1 MYAVSAEYIEQLKEP
16 IQERRLS
23 GTIGNLSFTSDDV
36 LVGSFSITSSA
47 MPTKEL
53 KYGYCGITTL
63 SITLFNSFARQI
75 PRTSYK
81 GLIIAPSVA
90 LKVGNTWESVPCG
103 IFTVDEATW
112 SEVGVTLT
120 AYDNMAKFD
129 REVNLDVTAGYPYD
143 LLSLACQY
151 CGVELGNTQAEIEA
165 MTNGEERFFVNPEND
180 IETWRDFLYWTAQV
194 LAGFATC
201 DRQGRLVVRQFGND
215 TEIELGTNH
224 RFTGIQ
230 LGDYVTNYTGLSVTL
245 IENDTTEYRGASVDN
260 GLTMNLGS
268 NPLLQDV
275 ETRGR
280 RMDAIVDEMGG
291 LKYTP
296 FTCKMIGDIA
306 FDLGDVIHYD
316 GGVAY
321 EDDCCIMAY
330 NYVFGKDYTAKGF
343 GDNPALATARSKA
356 DKELSGLKSR
366 TRSNVVEMRT
376 FVNASEIYLEDDVEQ
391 TIISLDFTTVDDT
404 NVSIFHEI
412 QLDCDSEDM
421 SVEVT
426 YHLDD
431 AELTYHPV
439 ENWKTDG
446 KHILSLM
453 YFITVLGGYAYTWTV
468 TLKVT
473 GGNALIGRDNAR
485 ASLSGQGLAAVS
497 KWAGKIDIKED
508 IGIIQ
513 LPLQKTELMAMA
525 ESVLAETKEYYVS
538 SIAQNIGLISMD
550 GTPVAIMGMHEDMW
564 FLEPLSELTWGE
576 ASAFTWEQLNE
587 EYCWGNEYPS

>member
-1 MYAVSAEYIEQLKEP
+1 MYSVSDEYIEKLKEEV
-16 IQERRLS
+16 QERRLS
-23 GTIGNLSFTSDDV
+23 GSIGSLTFSDEDV
-36 LVGSFSITSSA
+36 LAGSFSISGKCMSNTN
-47 MPTKEL
+47 L
-53 KYGYCGITTL
+53 VYGLCEITTL
-63 SITLFNSFARQI
+63 KVTLFNDFARQI

-81 GLIIAPSVA
+81 GLVITPSVS

-180 IETWRDFLYWTAQV
+180 IETWRDFLYWIAQV

-245 IENDTTEYRGASVDN
+245 IENDTTEYRGATVDN

-275 ETRGR
+275 ETRHR
-280 RMDAIVDEMGG
+280 RMDAIVDEMGQ

-391 TIISLDFTTVDDT
+391 TIISIDFTTIDDT

-431 AELTYHPV
+431 AELTYHP
-439 ENWKTDG
+439 
-446 KHILSLM
+446 
-453 YFITVLGGYAYTWTV
+453 
-468 TLKVT
+468 LKVM
-473 GGNALIGRDNAR
+473 GGNAVIGRDNAR
-485 ASLSGQGLAAVS
+485 ACLSGQGLAAVS

-550 GTPVAIMGMHEDMW
+550 GTPVALMGMHEDMW

>member
-1 MYAVSAEYIEQLKEP
+1 MFWPQSSPGSAPGGLELPWALGALVQVVPLKLAAF
-16 IQERRLS
+16 QSGRL
-23 GTIGNLSFTSDDV
+23 L
-36 LVGSFSITSSA
+36 
-47 MPTKEL
+47 
-53 KYGYCGITTL
+53 C
-63 SITLFNSFARQI
+63 
-75 PRTSYK
+75 
-81 GLIIAPSVA
+81 
-90 LKVGNTWESVPCG
+90 
-103 IFTVDEATW
+103 
-112 SEVGVTLT
+112 
-120 AYDNMAKFD
+120 
-129 REVNLDVTAGYPYD
+129 
-143 LLSLACQY
+143 LLSQKPSLRAPASDWGLGASSGCSTLGCWGCPISLQGLACRQLTHPNQRAQ
-151 CGVELGNTQAEIEA
+151 GGADQPARVHSG
-165 MTNGEERFFVNPEND
+165 
-180 IETWRDFLYWTAQV
+180 LY
-194 LAGFATC
+194 LSCSPG
-201 DRQGRLVVRQFGND
+201 
-215 TEIELGTNH
+215 H
-224 RFTGIQ
+224 P
-230 LGDYVTNYTGLSVTL
+230 GL
-245 IENDTTEYRGASVDN
+245 
-260 GLTMNLGS
+260 
-268 NPLLQDV
+268 
-275 ETRGR
+275 
-280 RMDAIVDEMGG
+280 
-291 LKYTP
+291 
-296 FTCKMIGDIA
+296 A

-525 ESVLAETKEYYVS
+525 ESVLADTKEYYVS

-550 GTPVAIMGMHEDMW
+550 GTPVALMGMHEDMW